1 MKALVA
7 VKRSL
12 LVPLNH
18 WLIAVGLPSISTL
31 RPSEANAKRAS
42 VEVLA
47 PAASDSCPATTA
59 ICTRT
64 PAALEVIDESHQHA
78 GHSGARSDGESH
90 FRVRIVAEAFRG
102 KSRVDQHRMVNAAL
116 AEELKERVH
125 ALAIQ
130 ASAP

>member
-1 MKALVA
+1 MTPTTHLGPVGQRISAK
-7 VKRSL
+7 L
-12 LVPLNH
+12 LQNF
-18 WLIAVGLPSISTL
+18 S
-31 RPSEANAKRAS
+31 
-42 VEVLA
+42 
-47 PAASDSCPATTA
+47 
-59 ICTRT
+59 

-125 ALAIQ
+125 ALAIE
-130 ASAP
+130 AAAPD